1 MRGITVKVRVKD
13 GFLEEITVNLKG
25 KDQIMEWGGK
35 KSLQGAGTV
44 CEKQVPGFFKEL
56 EI

>member
-25 KDQIMEWGGK
+25 KDQKLCNGVGR
-35 KSLQGAGTV
+35 
-44 CEKQVPGFFKEL
+44 KEDPSGS
-56 EI
+56 